1 MLVHNTCSS
10 FSCIRK
16 PLFPI
21 RQTSTVA
28 VTSLCAKYR
37 KVRHIF
43 TAILL
48 ATALNATA
56 QNNLNTISATTP
68 VEQPAGVISGQ
79 IKTSDDRPAAYV
91 SVYLK
96 ESNKVTMTDE
106 NGFFSLR
113 NIKEGVY
120 TLEITMV
127 GLKPQ
132 QKVVELKKD
141 QVVTISVALAEDTRQ
156 LTEVVVATG
165 RRLNNRPIELGK
177 IAINPMDLPQ
187 AITVI
192 GQGMIREQQAQRLSD
207 VIRNVNGV
215 YLTTTRGNVQESFA
229 ARGYGFG
236 SNNLFKNGAR
246 INTGSMP
253 EMSSLERV
261 EVLKGSSA
269 ILFGQ
274 VAPGGVIN
282 MVTKEPKFNFGGEVS
297 MRVGSYD
304 LYKPAFDVYGPM
316 SKSVAYRL
324 NGTFES
330 ANSFRDGVSS
340 TRYYV
345 NPSFLF
351 KLGTKTEFVV
361 EGDYLNHKFT
371 PDFGTGTINNTV
383 IADVPRNRFFGTP
396 WQYNNTQQTTGT
408 ATLRHNFSDS
418 WKINASAS
426 YQYFTRDYYGVE
438 RVAASANGDWN
449 RTLGR
454 VLTFEN
460 YYTAQANLVGKFK
473 TGKVNHDL
481 LAGVDVDRYK
491 TLNNDFSFPAVAG
504 LPAAGYDRINLFD
517 PGKFVPRTDVPK
529 ETNIRKRVAP
539 VNRFG
544 AYIQD
549 LVKITS
555 KWNVLA
561 GIRWSYV
568 ETVAIDSTNTLT
580 GATVRGTTRTDKAF
594 SPRFGVVYKPTT
606 STSVFASYS
615 NSFVVNTG
623 WDIDGK
629 PVEPSLIDQYEI
641 GIKNEFFKGLLSANL
656 TLYRIKNNNLAQ
668 TAQFL
673 RDGTANNNSSIKEL
687 TGGTLSD
694 GVEIDLASHPIKG
707 LDITAGYSYNFARVT
722 AAGNTTG
729 SQKVGEKLVNN
740 PNHTANATAF
750 YTFHNNALNGL
761 KLGISAL
768 YMGDRYAGWNNTVG
782 QSQNFSRLIFVNGY
796 TTVDVT
802 AGYNFKKYSV
812 LAKVSNITNTLNYTV
827 HENYSVNPIA
837 PTQFVATV
845 SYRF

>member
-1 MLVHNTCSS
+1 M
-10 FSCIRK
+10 
-16 PLFPI
+16 
-21 RQTSTVA
+21 
-28 VTSLCAKYR
+28 
-37 KVRHIF
+37 RHIF
-43 TAILL
+43 TTILIAIS
-48 ATALNATA
+48 LNALP
-56 QNNLNTISATTP
+56 QNNLNAIANTAPAEI
-68 VEQPAGVISGQ
+68 PAGVITGQ

-96 ESNKVTMTDE
+96 ENNKTTMTDE
-106 NGFFSLR
+106 NGFFSLK
-113 NIKEGVY
+113 NIKEGIY

-132 QKVVELKKD
+132 QKIVELKKD
-141 QVVTISVALAEDTRQ
+141 QVVSISVALAEDTKQ

-165 RRLNNRPIELGK
+165 RRLNNRPVEIGK

-192 GQGMIREQQAQRLSD
+192 GHGMIREQQAQRLSD

-215 YLTTTRGNVQESFA
+215 YLTTTRGSVQESFA
-229 ARGYGFG
+229 ARGYSFG

-246 INTGSMP
+246 INAGSMP

-304 LYKPAFDVYGPM
+304 LYKPTFDIYGPM

-340 TRYYV
+340 KRYYI

-351 KLGTKTEFVV
+351 KLGRKTEVV
-361 EGDYLNHKFT
+361 LEGDYLNHEFT
-371 PDFGTGTINNTV
+371 PDFGVGTINNTV
-383 IADVPRNRFFGTP
+383 IADVPRNRFFGTD
-396 WQYNNTQQTTGT
+396 WQYNITQQSTAT
-408 ATLRHNFSDS
+408 ATLKHNFSDS
-418 WKINASAS
+418 WKLNASAS
-426 YQYFTRDYYGVE
+426 YQYYTRDYYAVE
-438 RVAASANGDWN
+438 RIQALANGDWT
-449 RTLGR
+449 RPLGR
-454 VLTFEN
+454 ILTFEN
-460 YYTAQANLVGKFK
+460 YYSAQVNLVGKFK
-473 TGKVNHDL
+473 TGKINHDL
-481 LAGVDVDRYK
+481 LAGIDADRYK

-504 LPAAGYDRINLFD
+504 LPAGSYDKINLFD
-517 PGKFVPRTDVPK
+517 LNKYPMRNDIPQ
-529 ETNIRKRVAP
+529 ETNIRKRVLP

-544 AYIQD
+544 AYVQD
-549 LVKITS
+549 LVKITA
-555 KWNVLA
+555 KLNVLA

-580 GATVRGTTRTDKAF
+580 GATAKGVARTDNAF
-594 SPRFGVVYKPTT
+594 SPRLGIVYKPTNTT
-606 STSVFASYS
+606 SFFASYS
-615 NSFVVNTG
+615 SSFVVNSG
-623 WDIDGK
+623 LDVDLNPI
-629 PVEPSLIDQYEI
+629 EPSLIDQYEI
-641 GIKNEFFKGLLSANL
+641 GVKNEFFRGLLSANL

-673 RDGTANNNSSIKEL
+673 RDGTPNNNTSIKEL
-687 TGGTLSD
+687 SGGTLSD

-722 AAGNTTG
+722 SAATTTG
-729 SQKVGEKLVNN
+729 SQKVGETLVNN
-740 PNHTANATAF
+740 PKHTANATMF
-750 YTFHNNALNGL
+750 YTFNKGIKGL
-761 KLGISAL
+761 KIGASAL
-768 YMGDRYAGWNNTVG
+768 YIGERWGGWNNSVN
-782 QSQNFSRLIFVNGY
+782 QSQSFSRLIYVGGY
-796 TTVDVT
+796 TTLDIT
-802 AGYNFKKYSV
+802 AGYNFKKYSI
-812 LAKVSNITNTLNYTV
+812 LAKVSNVTNTLNYNV

-845 SYRF
+845 SYKF